1 MGQWFGKK
9 KEWKIKSSQKPLKV
23 LLKCKFILTY
33 YRVWPTWEVW
43 QFRRNVPKKQE
54 CTAVFCVNMQSFTLM
69 LKKKARSPNHTKS
82 TPCMFRP
89 QCFPGPAESV
99 CFKGISL
106 NLRYP
111 IRLCLST
118 GHSGKIQ
125 RACCQKVPP
134 CPQAGSGAAEVLHAG
149 WVPGPH
155 YPKCP
160 PVEPISSRLSTTSA
174 SAAASTFS
182 SSRMALV
189 LLVSGTTSVFHWL
202 KDV

>member
-1 MGQWFGKK
+1 MIWKK
-9 KEWKIKSSQKPLKV
+9 KRMKNQIKPKAIKSVAQVQVHFDVLQSMTNLRSMAVQK
-23 LLKCKFILTY
+23 KCS
-33 YRVWPTWEVW
+33 
-43 QFRRNVPKKQE
+43 KKARMY
-54 CTAVFCVNMQSFTLM
+54 CSFLRKYAVFYINV
-69 LKKKARSPNHTKS
+69 KKKARSPNHTKS